1 MKDTLNDSNNTM
13 LIKTKQSLDWYIA
26 YDCLEMLDRLYEIMQ
41 DQEFRRLYDNIMNYV
56 SDKLDTHCE
65 GKIHDIYVMVE
76 QNVKEDEYQ
85 DWLKKVKSH
94 EQN

>member
-56 SDKLDTHCE
+56 SDKLDKHCE
-65 GKIHDIYVMVE
+65 
-76 QNVKEDEYQ
+76 
-85 DWLKKVKSH
+85 
-94 EQN
+94 